1 MTVGNLTYTNEPVI
15 GNIISG
21 SAAEQAHLK
30 ANDRIITIDGKKI
43 TTWDEIR
50 PSLQGTA
57 NHGVTVVVEMCIRD
71 RDLVLT
77 LMLLK
82 NSRKR

>member
-1 MTVGNLTYTNEPVI
+1 MNLLLA
-15 GNIISG
+15 ISFLG

-57 NHGVTVVVEMCIRD
+57 NHGVTVVVEGMD
-71 RDLVLT
+71 N
-77 LMLLK
+77 LLK
-82 NSRKR
+82 LQ